1 MVLVAQPR
9 ARAAA
14 DAVELYPVPR
24 APRARRLLELAGA
37 TLLLLLA
44 LPILG
49 AGALLVLLGSGR
61 PAFFGHVRVG
71 RGGRLFRCWKL
82 RTMKPGAEL
91 RLLTD
96 DALRARYAHNGYKLP
111 LRDDPR
117 ITRVGRILRRSH
129 IDEIPQL
136 LNVLNGTM
144 ALVGPR
150 PVIEEELREYG
161 EGAVALLRARP
172 GIVGEWTSRGRKRPG
187 YPERAEIE
195 LRYVRTRSLRTD
207 LRILVRSIPVVLRG
221 QGE

>member
-1 MVLVAQPR
+1 MVVAAQRRAPEGAGAELAPLPREPRGRRIAELVA
-9 ARAAA
+9 
-14 DAVELYPVPR
+14 
-24 APRARRLLELAGA
+24 AG
-37 TLLLLLA
+37 LLLLLA
-44 LPILG
+44 LPILA
-49 AGALLVLLGSGR
+49 AGALLVLLGSGG

-91 RLLTD
+91 RLLDD
-96 DALRARYAHNGYKLP
+96 DALRARYARNGYKLP

-129 IDEIPQL
+129 VDEIPQL

-144 ALVGPR
+144 SLIGPR

-161 EGAVALLRARP
+161 DDVMELLQARP
-172 GIVGEWTSRGRKRPG
+172 GILGEWTSRGRARPG
-187 YPERAEIE
+187 YPERARIE

-207 LRILVRSIPVVLRG
+207 LRILLCSIAVVLRG

>member
-1 MVLVAQPR
+1 MVLAAQPR
-9 ARAAA
+9 APERRSGG
-14 DAVELYPVPR
+14 ELYPLPAESRV
-24 APRARRLLELAGA
+24 RRLARLVGAGV
-37 TLLLLLA
+37 LLLLA

-82 RTMKPGAEL
+82 RTMKPGSEL
-91 RLLTD
+91 RLLND
-96 DALRARYAHNGYKLP
+96 DALRARYARNGYKLP
-111 LRDDPR
+111 LGDDPR

-161 EGAVALLRARP
+161 DEAVELLRARP
-172 GIVGEWTSRGRKRPG
+172 GIFGEWTSRGRARPG
-187 YPERAEIE
+187 YPERAAIE
-195 LRYVRTRSLRTD
+195 LRYLRTRSLRTD